1 MEIDWQR
8 LPEPEYRWEVVSGL
22 MQDHAKAISQYC
34 TIRLGEGLGEEVTQ
48 EVFVA
53 AWQQLPRYRPE
64 TPLATWLFA
73 IARHK
78 CQQAYRNRARRQ
90 AIARLC
96 VEEIRERTHLGGPLS
111 PEGALTQASQVAC
124 LAVCLTH
131 LRETDRIV
139 LTLWYWKEL
148 PVSDIADVMGKSIAA
163 VRKQLLRA
171 QQRLKELMHDPPPT

>member
-1 MEIDWQR
+1 
-8 LPEPEYRWEVVSGL
+8 
-22 MQDHAKAISQYC
+22 
-34 TIRLGEGLGEEVTQ
+34 LGEEVTQ

-64 TPLATWLFA
+64 APLARWLFA

-96 VEEIRERTHLGGPLS
+96 VEEIRERTHLGDPLS
-111 PEGALTQASQVAC
+111 PEGVVTQASQVAR
-124 LAVCLTH
+124 LAVCLTY
-131 LRETDRIV
+131 LREIDRIM
-139 LTLWYWKEL
+139 LTLWYWREL
-148 PVSDIADVMGKSIAA
+148 PVSDIADITGKSVAA

-171 QQRLKELMHDPPPT
+171 QKRLKELIDDPPST

>member
-1 MEIDWQR
+1 MDIDWQR
-8 LPEPEYRWEVVSGL
+8 LPAPEYRWEVVNGL
-22 MQDHAKAISQYC
+22 MQDHAKAILQYC

-64 TPLATWLFA
+64 APLATWLFA

-96 VEEIRERTHLGGPLS
+96 VEEIRARSHSQS
-111 PEGALTQASQVAC
+111 PPSPDAVVTQASQAARLATC
-124 LAVCLTH
+124 LSQ
-131 LRETDRIV
+131 LREIDRII
-139 LTLWYWKEL
+139 LTLWYWREL
-148 PVSDIADVMGKSIAA
+148 PISDIADIMGKSLAA

-171 QQRLKELMHDPPPT
+171 QQRLKDLIDAPS